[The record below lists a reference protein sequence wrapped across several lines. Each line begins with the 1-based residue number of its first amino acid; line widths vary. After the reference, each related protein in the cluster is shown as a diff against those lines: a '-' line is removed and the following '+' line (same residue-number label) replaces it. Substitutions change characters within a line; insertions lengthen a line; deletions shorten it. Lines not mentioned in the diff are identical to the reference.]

1 MNAKRNQAKLAKHLS
16 PNHPAL
22 TSLHVNGDNL
32 NASMSWYAEHVLA
45 AEIDMILRTLDQSAI
60 LAYHEYLMNARN
72 AAFAEANNQIENDP
86 LSASECYLLYMVLAP
101 ERDHLPWLAQ
111 SASDLLRA
119 GISHYQELMDG
130 IVALHATRDVR
141 ARSLRELELFVIA
154 ASKSV
159 AEQMVEE
166 KKK

>member
-1 MNAKRNQAKLAKHLS
+1 MNAKRNQAKLAKYLS

-22 TSLHVNGDNL
+22 TSLHVDSENI
-32 NASMSWYAEHVLA
+32 NATMSWFAEHILVT
-45 AEIDMILRTLDQSAI
+45 EIDMVMRTLDQPAI
-60 LAYHEYLMNARN
+60 HAYHEYLMNARN

-86 LSASECYLLYMVLAP
+86 LTASDCYLLYMVLAP
-101 ERDHLPWLAQ
+101 QRDHLPWLAQ

-130 IVALHATRDVR
+130 IVALHASSDMRG
-141 ARSLRELELFVIA
+141 RSLRELELFVFA
-154 ASKSV
+154 SSKSV
-159 AEQMVEE
+159 GEQMMEE